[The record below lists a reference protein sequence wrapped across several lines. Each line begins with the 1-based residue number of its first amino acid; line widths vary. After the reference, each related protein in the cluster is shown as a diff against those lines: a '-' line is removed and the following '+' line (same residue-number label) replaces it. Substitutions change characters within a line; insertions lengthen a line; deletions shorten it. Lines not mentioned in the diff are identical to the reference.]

1 MALNTEINKVFGQE
15 MAKIFASTISEEE
28 MMEQARSV
36 WRRMTNAST
45 NTWCSRSD
53 TELERYIKDEFLKD
67 VQGKIKEI
75 LAEPRS
81 AEEIEKRARE
91 MVDEARRIGEET
103 IIKAMAEQMAKN
115 TLYAYNVD
123 DVIYQ
128 KVMSIMHAERSR
140 LGCM

>member
-1 MALNTEINKVFGQE
+1 MEINTEINKVFGQE
-15 MAKIFASTISEEE
+15 MAKIFASTISDEE

-36 WRRMTNAST
+36 WRKMTSDSSGSWNR
-45 NTWCSRSD
+45 RSD

-67 VQGKIKEI
+67 VHGKIKEI

-81 AEEIEKRARE
+81 AEELEKRARE

-123 DVIYQ
+123 DVIYH
-128 KVMSIMHAERSR
+128 KVMEIMRLEQDRLMSR
-140 LGCM
+140 

>member
-1 MALNTEINKVFGQE
+1 MEINTEINKVFGQG
-15 MAKIFASTISEEE
+15 MAKMFASTISEEE

-36 WRRMTNAST
+36 WRKMTSAST
-45 NTWCSRSD
+45 SSWCGRRD
-53 TELERYIKDEFLKD
+53 TELEHYIKEEFLKD

-75 LAEPRS
+75 LAEPRNT
-81 AEEIEKRARE
+81 EEIEKRARE

-123 DVIYQ
+123 GVIYE
-128 KVMSIMHAERSR
+128 KVMSIMHTEQSSFGR
-140 LGCM
+140 G

>member
-1 MALNTEINKVFGQE
+1 MELNTEINKVFGQE

-36 WRRMTNAST
+36 WRKMTTAST
-45 NTWCSRSD
+45 DSWSSRSD
-53 TELERYIKDEFLKD
+53 TELERFIKDEFLKD

-75 LAEPRS
+75 LVEPRN
-81 AEEIEKRARE
+81 AEELEKRARE

-115 TLYAYNVD
+115 TLFAYDVD
-123 DVIYQ
+123 GVIYQ
-128 KVMSIMHAERSR
+128 
-140 LGCM
+140 

>member
-1 MALNTEINKVFGQE
+1 MELNTEINKVFGQE

-28 MMEQARSV
+28 MMEQARSI
-36 WRRMTNAST
+36 WRKMTTAST
-45 NTWCSRSD
+45 DSLCSRSD

-75 LAEPRS
+75 LAEPRN

-123 DVIYQ
+123 DVIYM
-128 KVMSIMHAERSR
+128 KVMEIMR
-140 LGCM
+140 LEQNQLMS

>member
-1 MALNTEINKVFGQE
+1 MELNTEINKVFGQE

-36 WRRMTNAST
+36 WRKMTTAST
-45 NTWCSRSD
+45 DSWSSRSD
-53 TELERYIKDEFLKD
+53 TELERYITDEFLKD

-75 LAEPRS
+75 LVEPRN
-81 AEEIEKRARE
+81 AEELEKRARE

-115 TLYAYNVD
+115 TLYAYDVD
-123 DVIYQ
+123 GVIYQ
-128 KVMSIMHAERSR
+128 KVMAIMRAEQSR
-140 LGCM
+140 MS